1 MAGKFIRKFVTL
13 SYCAA
18 SLSLPITAIAVDG
31 TEATTTENS
40 FSKENVHVNNSV
52 DTEFSSEMENQ
63 FSTETE
69 GSNVNDAEKIAESSE
84 SEKAATEVKEIQ
96 SSVVPK
102 ALGEW
107 QNIFFGESTNEA
119 KTSIDVID
127 EKTVNIKSKDNGG
140 KFLISGTDG
149 LSYYYT
155 QVPKEKNF
163 SLSGKVTVNTWKYTN
178 GQEGFALM
186 VRDAVPA
193 ETMYDRSHY
202 SNSYSILGSRL
213 EYIWDFD
220 NNQVT
225 TGNGTKYAMK
235 LGLGT
240 RTVVGVTSD
249 PLNPPEVGSVITS
262 YFPLETAAAANNL
275 EAGTYNVIGHA
286 ESEVGAVTI
295 GDLTTFDFTMKKT
308 NSGFEAYYTD
318 ASGQTVRDVLW
329 DWESMFVL
337 DQENVCVGFATARNM
352 DITVSG
358 IEMTYSDPAEDPD
371 PEERPTEKIDPVYS
385 ISSSKESGTKEY
397 DLRFKA
403 NADGSL
409 TLRDKETGETF
420 DAGNSLAISANKEVV
435 VPVELS
441 KALTKFEAVFTPD
454 KDYTPGEYMEMSN
467 YDEAVIEHQ
476 VAYRDLKSTIYVTP
490 GGTDS
495 GAGTVEEPL
504 ALTIALSYAKPGMTI
519 VMAVGNYTFDKK
531 LSVQKGVNGTA
542 EQPITLVAEKN
553 EAGLRPV
560 IDFTGK
566 GGGLSH
572 WGNYWIYRGFDVTGA
587 SDMSKG
593 IEVSGHYNW
602 LEDLHTYRNG
612 NTGIQISGSATD
624 TINEWPSYNTIKNCT
639 SYENA
644 DTGFEDAD
652 GFAAKITTGPGNV
665 FDGCIA
671 YHNADDGWD
680 LFAKNETGSI
690 GKVTIKNSVAYRNGW
705 LANDPSKTGN
715 GNGFKM
721 GGSSL
726 PGDHELINSLTFEN
740 LGKGIDSNS
749 GTDIIINSS
758 TSFNNQS
765 HNVALYTTSSDTT
778 NYFADGIL
786 SFRTTGVEI
795 TEKLEL
801 RNQEESQVYGATNYY
816 WVPSVTRNSVSTADH
831 LIQDT
836 WFESLTTLP
845 ESDRPSE
852 QPITRFSN
860 GSINVHGLM
869 QVKNYSSETLA
880 EGIGAVFNEMTSPN
894 SAYPVYD
901 LSGEGTDDSSDTST
915 TTDSSS
921 SNTDIVNSDSSAD
934 KPTGGSSSDG
944 TGLPQTGEFRN
955 MVLGSAGM
963 LVLLGSALLYWSKK
977 RHQA

>member
-1 MAGKFIRKFVTL
+1 MAGKFIRKFVTV

-18 SLSLPITAIAVDG
+18 SLTLPLTAVAV
-31 TEATTTENS
+31 EATEMTENS
-40 FSKENVHVNNSV
+40 FSEENVHVNNV
-52 DTEFSSEMENQ
+52 EATTFDSE
-63 FSTETE
+63 
-69 GSNVNDAEKIAESSE
+69 IAESKSIEAAASE
-84 SEKAATEVKEIQ
+84 EVEHSTAASVSETEAEEIETA
-96 SSVVPK
+96 VAPR

-107 QNIFFGESTNEA
+107 QSIFFGESTGEA
-119 KTSIDVID
+119 KTSINVID
-127 EKTVNIKSKDNGG
+127 EKTVNIKSQDNGG

-155 QVPKEKNF
+155 QVPKDKNF

-186 VRDAVPA
+186 VRDAVPT

-220 NNQVT
+220 KNQVT

-249 PLNPPEVGSVITS
+249 PLNPPEVGSVTYN
-262 YFPLETAAAANNL
+262 YFPLETAAADNKL
-275 EAGTYNVIGHA
+275 EAGTYNVMGNA
-286 ESEVGAVTI
+286 ESEVGATTI
-295 GDLTTFDFTMKKT
+295 GHLTTFDFTMKKT

-318 ASGQTVRDVLW
+318 ASGKTVRDVLW

-358 IEMTYSDPAEDPD
+358 LEMTYSDPKEDPD
-371 PEERPTEKIDPVYS
+371 PEERPTEKIEPVYS

-409 TLRDKETGETF
+409 VLRDKETGTVFE
-420 DAGNSLAISANKEVV
+420 AGNNVAVQANKEITI
-435 VPVELS
+435 PVELA
-441 KALTKFEAVFTPD
+441 KAATTFEAIFTPD
-454 KDYTPGEYMEMSN
+454 KTYTPGEYMEMSN
-467 YDEAVIEHQ
+467 YDEATIEHQ
-476 VAYRDLKSTIYVTP
+476 VKYRELKSTLYVTP
-490 GGTDS
+490 GGAENAS
-495 GAGTVEEPL
+495 GTVENPI
-504 ALTIALSYAKPGMTI
+504 ALRTALSYAKPGMTI
-519 VMAVGNYTFDKK
+519 VLAVGNYTFDKK
-531 LSVQKGVNGTA
+531 LTIQKGVNGTA

-560 IDFTGK
+560 LDFTGK

-602 LEDLHTYRNG
+602 LEDIQTYRNG

-749 GTDIIINSS
+749 GTDIIVNSS

-786 SFRTTGVEI
+786 SFRTTGAEVK
-795 TEKLEL
+795 EKLEL

-816 WVPSVTRNSVSTADH
+816 WTPVTGRQSVNTGNHQVQEA
-831 LIQDT
+831 
-836 WFESLTTLP
+836 WFERVTTAEESNLP
-845 ESDRPSE
+845 AE
-852 QPITRFSN
+852 QPITRYSN

-869 QVKNYSSETLA
+869 QVKNYSNETLA

-901 LSGEGTDDSSDTST
+901 LSGTGETEDSSDTST
-915 TTDSSS
+915 STESSTAETDSVSHSGSS
-921 SNTDIVNSDSSAD
+921 TD
-934 KPTGGSSSDG
+934 KPTGGSKPDG
-944 TGLPQTGEFRN
+944 SGLPQTGEFKS
-955 MVLGSAGM
+955 MMLGAAGM
-963 LVLLGSALLYWSKK
+963 LVLFGSAVMYGAKKK
-977 RHQA
+977 RQA

>member
-1 MAGKFIRKFVTL
+1 MAGKFIRKFVTV

-18 SLSLPITAIAVDG
+18 SLSMPLTATAVES
-31 TEATTTENS
+31 TEATESS
-40 FSKENVHVNNSV
+40 FLEENVHVNNV
-52 DTEFSSEMENQ
+52 DDTVFSSEMEREEPDASETSEESKTDH
-63 FSTETE
+63 STESTILE
-69 GSNVNDAEKIAESSE
+69 DEIKELETTIA
-84 SEKAATEVKEIQ
+84 
-96 SSVVPK
+96 PK

-107 QNIFFGESTNEA
+107 QSIFFGESTGEA

-127 EKTVNIKSKDNGG
+127 EQTVNIKSKDNGG

-155 QVPKEKNF
+155 QVPKDKNF
-163 SLSGKVTVNTWKYTN
+163 SLSGKITVNTWKYTN

-220 NNQVT
+220 KNQVT

-249 PLNPPEVGSVITS
+249 PLNPPEVGSVTYN
-262 YFPLETAAAANNL
+262 YFPLETAAADSKL
-275 EAGTYNVIGHA
+275 EAGTYNVMGNA
-286 ESEVGAVTI
+286 ESEVGATTI
-295 GDLTTFDFTMKKT
+295 GSLTTFDFTMKKT

-318 ASGQTVRDVLW
+318 ASGKTVRDVLW

-358 IEMTYSDPAEDPD
+358 MEMTYSDPAEDPE
-371 PEERPTEKIDPVYS
+371 PEERPTEKVEPVYS
-385 ISSSKESGTKEY
+385 ISSSKESGTKAY

-409 TLRDKETGETF
+409 ILRDKETGTIFET
-420 DAGNSLAISANKEVV
+420 GNGITVNANKEVTI
-435 VPVELS
+435 PVELT
-441 KALTKFEAVFTPD
+441 KAKTNFEAVFTPD
-454 KDYTPGEYMEMSN
+454 KNYVPGEYMEMSN
-467 YDEAVIEHQ
+467 YDEAIIEHQ
-476 VAYRDLKSTIYVTP
+476 VSYRELSETVYVTP
-490 GGTDS
+490 GGKEEA
-495 GAGTVEEPL
+495 AGTVADPL
-504 ALTIALSYAKPGMTI
+504 ALTTAVNYAKPGMTI
-519 VMAVGNYTFDKK
+519 VLAVGNYTFDKK
-531 LSVQKGVNGTA
+531 LTIQKGVDGTA

-566 GGGLSH
+566 GGGISH

-612 NTGIQISGSATD
+612 NTGIQISGAATD
-624 TINEWPSYNTIKNCT
+624 TIDEWPSYNMIKNCT

-749 GTDIIINSS
+749 GTDIIVTSS

-786 SFRTTGVEI
+786 SFRTTGAEI
-795 TEKLEL
+795 AEKLEL
-801 RNQEESQVYGATNYY
+801 RNQSEAQVYGATNYY
-816 WVPSVTRNSVSTADH
+816 WNPIATRQSVNTDDRQV
-831 LIQDT
+831 QEE
-836 WFESLTTLP
+836 WFESLTTAA
-845 ESDRPSE
+845 ESNDPSE
-852 QPITRFSN
+852 QPITRYDN

-880 EGIGAVFNEMTSPN
+880 EGIGAVFNELTSPN
-894 SAYPVYD
+894 SAYPIYD
-901 LSGEGTDDSSDTST
+901 LSGTGATDDSSDTPP
-915 TTDSSS
+915 TTDSSKDGSDTVES
-921 SNTDIVNSDSSAD
+921 SETTTN
-934 KPTGGSSSDG
+934 KPTGNNSDG
-944 TGLPQTGEFRN
+944 SGLPQTGEFRN
-955 MVLGSAGM
+955 MMLGSAGM
-963 LVLLGSALLYWSKK
+963 LVLLGSVVLYVSKK
-977 RHQA
+977 RKHV